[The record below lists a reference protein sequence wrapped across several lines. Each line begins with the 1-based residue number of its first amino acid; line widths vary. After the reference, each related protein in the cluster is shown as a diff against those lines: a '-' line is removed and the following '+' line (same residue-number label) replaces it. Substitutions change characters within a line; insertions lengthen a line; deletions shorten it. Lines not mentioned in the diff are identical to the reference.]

1 MNKKTIAIILAIV
14 IILWVL
20 FIIYQ
25 YKMDPTNITIIPQ
38 EESII
43 LEEVVVPEEK
53 LNIQNEE
60 VAISAK
66 DLNVSDE
73 EIVIQ
78 NWDISNNIEPVS
90 QNEIKTAKNE
100 ITDNHNDL
108 PIIKA
113 WELATQKSMYI
124 DTNGDTAIIPKDFKI
139 SQKEDEQIVNHGL
152 VIIGPDNSEFVRVPT
167 TETEFKRNDFWT
179 SFYTNVLSESK
190 WYGYW
195 DDINNEEYKSMKKSV
210 ETYSG
215 FYMWRYEASK
225 WKWNLPI
232 LQKVTQ
238 NDWNKVWVQVSPQ
251 DITTIC
257 KNMYIDNDTV
267 ASFFPYGVNYDTVFQ
282 WLIDTHDK
290 TEYDIM
296 IDSSSW
302 GNYTNST
309 FTNGIKYWTAGM
321 WKETKA
327 NNIYDLAGNYWE
339 WTQER
344 YWNDDYVMRG
354 GGYNIMWM
362 ACNGDSYP
370 VSLRDPLPWNNHHPN
385 VGFRVGLYI
394 K

>member
-100 ITDNHNDL
+100 DL